1 MAVSADP
8 PARWTRV
15 IVTRPAGEAGA
26 WVEALHA
33 QGWTATS
40 LPLIDIGPPQDPAV
54 LDHLRQA
61 QRRWSSWDALMFVSA
76 AAVEHFFQGVAPDPA
91 ARERPLP
98 RWWAPGPGTARAL
111 AAALQRLGVPA
122 DRIDQPPADAR
133 QFDSEHLWPV
143 ISPQVGPGTR
153 LLLVRG
159 ASLSS
164 AGVALG
170 GAAGSGRD
178 WMIQQCRA
186 RGAQV
191 DACAAY
197 ERHPPTWSAER
208 TALAQRATAAGHL
221 WLFSSSEALAHLCKA
236 LPGADWSAAGALCT
250 HDRIADAA
258 RQAGFG
264 EVLCSRPSLS
274 EVLVTLESTRSSP

>member
-1 MAVSADP
+1 M
-8 PARWTRV
+8 
-15 IVTRPAGEAGA
+15 IVTRPAGEAEA
-26 WVEALHA
+26 WVAALRA
-33 QGWTATS
+33 QGWTADS
-40 LPLIDIGPPQDPAV
+40 LPLIDIGPPRDPAV

-61 QRRWSSWDALMFVSA
+61 QRHWPSWDALMFVST
-76 AAVEHFFQGVAPDPA
+76 AAVDHFLQGVEPDPG
-91 ARERPLP
+91 ARERTSP

-111 AAALQRLGVPA
+111 ARGLQRLGVPA

-143 ISPQVGPGTR
+143 VSPQVAPGMR

-159 ASLSS
+159 ASLSA

-178 WMIQQCRA
+178 WMIEQCRA
-186 RGAQV
+186 RGVQV
-191 DACAAY
+191 DVCAAY
-197 ERHPPTWSAER
+197 ERHPPQWSAEQR
-208 TALAQRATAAGHL
+208 ALARRATAAGHL
-221 WLFSSSEALAHLCKA
+221 WLFSSSEALAHLCAA
-236 LPGADWSAAGALCT
+236 LPGTDWSAVGALCT

-264 EVLCSRPSLS
+264 AVFSSRPALPEVLR
-274 EVLVTLESTRSSP
+274 TLESTRSSP

>member
-1 MAVSADP
+1 
-8 PARWTRV
+8 V
-15 IVTRPAGEAGA
+15 IVTRPAGEADA
-26 WVEALHA
+26 WVAALDA
-33 QGWTATS
+33 QGWTACS
-40 LPLIDIGPPQDPAV
+40 LPLIDIGPPSDPQV
-54 LDHLRQA
+54 LDRLHQVQRQ
-61 QRRWSSWDALMFVSA
+61 WSSWDALMFVSA
-76 AAVEHFFQGVAPDPA
+76 AAVEHFFQGAVTDPGA
-91 ARERPLP
+91 LDRPLP

-111 AAALQRLGVPA
+111 AVGLQRLGVSV

-143 ISPQVGPGTR
+143 VSPQVGPGMR

-159 ASLSS
+159 ASLSA
-164 AGVALG
+164 AGVVLG
-170 GAAGSGRD
+170 GPAGSGRE
-178 WMIQQCRA
+178 WMIERCRA

-197 ERHPPTWSAER
+197 ERHPPSWSAEQR
-208 TALAQRATAAGHL
+208 ALAQQATAAGHL

-264 EVLCSRPSLS
+264 EVFSSRPSLP
-274 EVLVTLESTRSSP
+274 EVLVTLESTRSSL